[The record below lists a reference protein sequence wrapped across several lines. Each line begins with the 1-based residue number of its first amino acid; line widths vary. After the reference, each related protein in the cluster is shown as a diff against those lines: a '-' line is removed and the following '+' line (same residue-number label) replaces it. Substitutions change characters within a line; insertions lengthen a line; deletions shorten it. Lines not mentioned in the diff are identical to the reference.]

1 MSSMTVL
8 EIIQLVAI
16 GLIVLGVLTYL
27 VVNAIKNKWI
37 SKLINCIE
45 TSIKEAEIQ
54 WPEGHGS
61 EKLEYVL
68 EKVKAKCEELKIPYM
83 LVYKLIKA
91 VIEKIISHYNVIA
104 K

>member
-1 MSSMTVL
+1 MTVL

-16 GLIVLGVLTYL
+16 GLIVLGILTYL
-27 VVNAIKNKWI
+27 VVKAIKNKWI
-37 SKLINCIE
+37 SKLTHCIE
-45 TSIKEAEIQ
+45 TSIKEAETQ

-68 EKVKAKCEELKIPYM
+68 GKVKAKCEELGIPYM
-83 LVYKLIKA
+83 LLYKLIKA
-91 VIEKIISHYNVIA
+91 LVEKIVSHYNVIA

>member
-1 MSSMTVL
+1 MTVL

-16 GLIVLGVLTYL
+16 GLIILGILTYL
-27 VVNAIKNKWI
+27 LVKAIKNKWI
-37 SKLINCIE
+37 SKLTNCIE

-54 WPEGHGS
+54 WSEGHGS

-68 EKVKAKCEELKIPYM
+68 GKVKAKCEELGIPYM
-83 LVYKLIKA
+83 LLYKLIKA
-91 VIEKIISHYNVIA
+91 LVEKIVSHYNVIA

>member
-1 MSSMTVL
+1 MTVL

-16 GLIVLGVLTYL
+16 GLIVLGILTYL
-27 VVNAIKNKWI
+27 VVKAIKNKWI
-37 SKLINCIE
+37 SKLTHCIE
-45 TSIKEAEIQ
+45 TSIKEAETQ

-68 EKVKAKCEELKIPYM
+68 GKVKAKCEELNIPYM
-83 LVYKLIKA
+83 LLYKLIKA
-91 VIEKIISHYNVIA
+91 LVEKIVSHYNVIA